1 MVHNIEKN
9 EYYLTTL
16 NRTIRTT
23 EGVPGATRELR
34 ITDIRDSS
42 IRLKWHSP
50 ESFNGQFV
58 KYVVPYQLVS
68 HKNCKISNG
77 KTFPIKQLSAEK
89 TDVTVSGLVPYAEY
103 LFSVSA
109 WNRDFGGPPVNVT
122 EDTFASSR

>member
-23 EGVPGATRELR
+23 EGVPGAIRQLT
-34 ITDIRDSS
+34 IKDIRDSS
-42 IRLKWHSP
+42 LRLKWKSP
-50 ESFNGQFV
+50 ENFNGQFV
-58 KYVVPYQLVS
+58 KYVVTYQLVS
-68 HKNCKISNG
+68 YKSCKTSNG

>member
-1 MVHNIEKN
+1 MLLH
-9 EYYLTTL
+9 
-16 NRTIRTT
+16 IRY
-23 EGVPGATRELR
+23 
-34 ITDIRDSS
+34 SS
-42 IRLKWHSP
+42 KKSVLLIDNHL
-50 ESFNGQFV
+50 F
-58 KYVVPYQLVS
+58 QLVS
-68 HKNCKISNG
+68 HKNCKTSNG